1 MVYRGV
7 LLKKRASVI
16 FSFFL
21 LVGCQ
26 TTDVDD
32 LTAYGDTESGLVT
45 LPAKNYYAS
54 DEYLVLAKNDFKAG
68 DYGKANRAYLKAVK
82 LFPQDPEAWLGL
94 AATFDR
100 LHRFDQSDKAYRVLS
115 RMIGGRP
122 EYYNNV
128 GYSYLLRG
136 NLRAARKNFLKAYE
150 LDPSNEIT
158 ANNLQMLR
166 SSIDFAKRS

>member
-1 MVYRGV
+1 MVG
-7 LLKKRASVI
+7 LSAG
-16 FSFFL
+16 L

-26 TTDVDD
+26 TTDLED
-32 LTAYGDTESGLVT
+32 LAAHGDTKSGLVT
-45 LPAKNYYAS
+45 LPGENYYAS
-54 DEYLVLAKNDFKAG
+54 DELLVLAKSDFKEG
-68 DYGKANRAYLKAVK
+68 NYGKANRAYLKAVK
-82 LFPQDPEAWLGL
+82 LFPKDPEAWLGL
-94 AATFDR
+94 AASYDR

-122 EYYNNV
+122 EYHNNV

-136 NLRAARKNFLKAYE
+136 DLRAARRNFLKAYE
-150 LDPSNEIT
+150 IDPSNEVT